1 MISSSS
7 VITTATSVAPADVA
21 AAGATPNWPSLQVPV
36 LLAAAL
42 VAVGVIVIFFIVCRK
57 TRAATR
63 LHKERQRALDSNL
76 GLGGP
81 VGTKRQSLFKRTSKR
96 LGGLDTRSVT
106 GTGVEQDGKRRGS
119 DAVPLM
125 QQTGSTAASNY
136 AGNVYGNET
145 MGSNQNPANS
155 TMPRYQPQQGQIG
168 FAPYYA
174 SQYGSLHG
182 SRTGSQRAGSQ
193 NGDSHVGTSDLVA
206 PYYSGSYYGGS
217 DVGAPAIP
225 VAVNPAS
232 QYGANGRSGSPYT
245 DPFANPAAQL
255 PNQPRPSMGRKYSLA
270 PTVASTEG
278 DDLTEGRRT
287 FIEPRSGGAS
297 RINVEARGPGVGNP
311 QLSGAAAGVRVVQR
325 RGLPTPPTD
334 VIEYDKVERD
344 AQARAFRAPPQ
355 PRTAESSVATVKAK
369 SPVSPRGE
377 EREYSS
383 HESGRSGRRY
393 DGAGRAATG
402 FIREA
407 RQRHMSIMTDGGKSL
422 APTEFTEYSEWDSEL
437 GV

>member
-1 MISSSS
+1 MP
-7 VITTATSVAPADVA
+7 TTTSVAPADVA
-21 AAGATPNWPSLQVPV
+21 AAGASPNWPSLQVPV

-63 LHKERQRALDSNL
+63 LHKERQRALDGTL
-76 GLGGP
+76 GFGGP
-81 VGTKRQSLFKRTSKR
+81 VGTKRRSLFKRTSLR
-96 LGGLDTRSVT
+96 LAGSDTGSIT
-106 GTGVEQDGKRRGS
+106 GTGVGQDGKRRGS

-125 QQTGSTAASNY
+125 QQMGSTAAFNY

-145 MGSNQNPANS
+145 MGSNQNPAN
-155 TMPRYQPQQGQIG
+155 TTIPRYQPQQGQVG

-182 SRTGSQRAGSQ
+182 SRTGSERAGSQ
-193 NGDSHVGTSDLVA
+193 IGGSHLGTSDLVA
-206 PYYSGSYYGGS
+206 PYYSASYYGGS
-217 DVGAPAIP
+217 DVGAPTLP

-245 DPFANPAAQL
+245 DPLANPVTQS
-255 PNQPRPSMGRKYSLA
+255 PNQTRPSMDRKYSLA

-278 DDLTEGRRT
+278 DDLTEGRRM

-297 RINVEARGPGVGNP
+297 RINVDARVAGVARVPVAGA
-311 QLSGAAAGVRVVQR
+311 SSAAAGVRVVQR
-325 RGLPTPPTD
+325 RGLPSPPTD
-334 VIEYDKVERD
+334 AIEYEKVERD
-344 AQARAFRAPPQ
+344 AQARAFRTPPQ
-355 PRTAESSVATVKAK
+355 PRTAGPSVATVKAR

-383 HESGRSGRRY
+383 HGSGRSGGRY

-402 FIREA
+402 FVREA